1 MYIYNISYLQVF
13 KIRRIIKCVQES
25 KKQLPFL
32 IAEITKELVFIAND
46 YEHPDAY
53 KRCKE
58 VHLYACNRVYG
69 LA

>member
-13 KIRRIIKCVQES
+13 KIRRIIKHIQEF
-25 KKQLPFL
+25 KKQLPFF
-32 IAEITKELVFIAND
+32 IAEITKELVFIAKNSK
-46 YEHPDAY
+46 HPDAY

-58 VHLYACNRVYG
+58 VHLYACNRMYG